1 MSRLPRKLSGL
12 GWLIIVILTITSV
25 LPDPLDCC
33 GTNHVLA
40 ASHGAS
46 GIGDTS
52 DDDFD
57 VARHL
62 RALPPD
68 YAIPELLQLP
78 LLSRQLVDSARDANP
93 CQLAIFALNAVY
105 LI

>member
-1 MSRLPRKLSGL
+1 MSRLSRKLSGL

-25 LPDPLDCC
+25 LPDPLDFS
-33 GTNHVLA
+33 GSNQVLA
-40 ASHGAS
+40 ASRRAN

-62 RALPPD
+62 RVLPPD
-68 YAIPELLQLP
+68 YGIPKLLRLP
-78 LLSRQLVDSARDANP
+78 VLLRRSVEFARDANP
-93 CQLAIFALNAVY
+93 FRLSIFELTAVY

>member
-40 ASHGAS
+40 ASRGAS

-68 YAIPELLQLP
+68 YGIPELLQLP
-78 LLSRQLVDSARDANP
+78 MLSRQSVDFARDSNHS
-93 CQLAIFALNAVY
+93 QLAIFVLNAVY

>member
-1 MSRLPRKLSGL
+1 MSRLPRNLSAI
-12 GWLIIVILTITSV
+12 GWLIVVILAITSV

-33 GTNHVLA
+33 GTGQVLA
-40 ASHGAS
+40 SSQRANGF
-46 GIGDTS
+46 GDTS

-62 RALPPD
+62 RVLPPD
-68 YAIPELLQLP
+68 YGIPKLLP
-78 LLSRQLVDSARDANP
+78 LPLFLRQSLASAHAMNP
-93 CQLAIFALNAVY
+93 SQSALFELNAVY

>member
-33 GTNHVLA
+33 GSNQVLA
-40 ASHGAS
+40 ASRGAS

-68 YAIPELLQLP
+68 YGIPELLRLP
-78 LLSRQLVDSARDANP
+78 LLLRQSVDFSRDAQP
-93 CQLAIFALNAVY
+93 SQLSIFALNAVY